1 MRLGSRRVGRG
12 GVTFVQNVL
21 GGGRLSFASALR
33 GACGLFW
40 PNAPPPLLPSVPD
53 LPFMKDGKPSAGG
66 GLGGNNPQAAARL
79 STRSYPRSSA
89 EDVSDESTARAP
101 RSNDREQA
109 RAGARIGPRLNES
122 GS

>member
-21 GGGRLSFASALR
+21 GGGRSSFESGLR

-66 GLGGNNPQAAARL
+66 GLGRNNPQAVTHL
-79 STRSYPRSSA
+79 SPQSR
-89 EDVSDESTARAP
+89 
-101 RSNDREQA
+101 
-109 RAGARIGPRLNES
+109 
-122 GS
+122 